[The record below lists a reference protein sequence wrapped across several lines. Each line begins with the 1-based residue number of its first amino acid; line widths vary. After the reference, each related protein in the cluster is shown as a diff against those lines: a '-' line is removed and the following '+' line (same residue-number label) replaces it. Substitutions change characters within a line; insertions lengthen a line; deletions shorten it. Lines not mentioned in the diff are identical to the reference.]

1 MNHNENEQIY
11 KTSDFTLA
19 TTLSLYFPIVTVNKI
34 DSRRVEFSFQQS
46 PELNDI
52 LTQFWTYAIE
62 VEPQKFVSQMKMIK
76 TRIYSLL

>member
-1 MNHNENEQIY
+1 MKINDSDTVF

-19 TTLSLYFPIVTVNKI
+19 TTLSLYFPIVAVDKI
-34 DSRRVEFSFQQS
+34 DSRRVEFSFQRS
-46 PELNDI
+46 AKLGDI
-52 LTQFWTYAIE
+52 ITQFWTYAIE